1 MSESTVMRAR
11 IRRWTAAGAILLA
24 ATAAGIPAATAAS
37 AAPAKAVSA
46 ASAKSAASPKS
57 ASSATRHAARPAFSL
72 PEQYDLNGAFV
83 PVSPVRVLDT
93 RSGVGTGGLKAKV
106 GQNVIA
112 LDVSGITGNPSV
124 QPTAVVLNVTVV
136 APTKNTYVE
145 VYPNGDAAPGTSNLN
160 VPGGGLVANQVT
172 VQVGVDGMVDF
183 YNADGQTDI
192 VADLAGY
199 YTLDEAASN
208 YVPDGPH
215 RILDTRHG
223 IGGITGPIGA
233 DKSVSLQVTGVQ
245 GVPATG
251 VTAVVLNVTAID
263 PSRTTYL
270 TVYPDGTSVPVASSL
285 NVGGGGTQPNLVTV
299 QVGAGGK
306 VDFFNDLGDV
316 QVAAD
321 LAGYYTDTSAQ
332 TGGVFQSAGPTRIM
346 DTRVGTGGITG
357 PIGPGKSV
365 SLKVAGLNGV
375 PSSGATAVVL
385 NVTAISPTSTSYLTV
400 YPNGES
406 TPATSNLNFTA
417 GQTIPN
423 LVIVPIGANGDV
435 NFFNDLGDVQVAVD
449 LFGYFDAGSDL
460 NLSAVGFSDPT
471 VDASSDGA
479 AQTVN
484 FTVTDSDQA
493 ALGVNGE
500 LVIRQFGT
508 TPNTYV
514 GQPLVV
520 EFNEGANVYNGATFV
535 SGTPASS
542 TYSYTFGVPEYAG
555 AASMK
560 WGVSLA
566 SIFDYPGSQQLVLA
580 GSALSGPGDTFTA
593 TEQVSSVTPSYQD
606 ISVSASN
613 ALGDQ
618 LDMYDGALSFPQYN
632 LMVQDGQSGVAS
644 GSLTITGPG
653 GITATA
659 PFSAYADPAQV
670 QNYPCQGD
678 DQTLTDE
685 MLTCTPIA
693 TIPADAP
700 AGTWAVTSVS
710 LTNNAGQT
718 QVYSDLD
725 LAPITVT
732 SDGVI
737 QASAFKVTPTQ
748 VDNWTANATATV
760 SMDITGAKDGVSS
773 IQLYTY
779 DGASD
784 GCRQQSTTP
793 TVSGDVYSLPITVY
807 QVIQN
812 SSLCQIAG
820 IAITD
825 GAGDLSLYGIDFT
838 PTDLGLKV
846 TNVPDTTPP
855 VALSA
860 TMSLTSIAQSN
871 LADDGGEVYATVQ
884 TKTLVAPVDEASST
898 VYDSSGDAVAE
909 LSGGA
914 SVNAQGQLMVGL
926 GLPFT
931 LPVGTYTVTFS
942 LTDAAGLTT
951 SYGGK
956 GQTPVPGGPL
966 TFAVTA
972 G

>member
-223 IGGITGPIGA
+223 IGGISGPIGP

-449 LFGYFDAGSDL
+449 LFGYFDAGSGL

-520 EFNEGANVYNGATFV
+520 EFNEGATCTTAPP
-535 SGTPASS
+535 SSPAR
-542 TYSYTFGVPEYAG
+542 PRAR
-555 AASMK
+555 
-560 WGVSLA
+560 
-566 SIFDYPGSQQLVLA
+566 P
-580 GSALSGPGDTFTA
+580 TA
-593 TEQVSSVTPSYQD
+593 TP
-606 ISVSASN
+606 
-613 ALGDQ
+613 
-618 LDMYDGALSFPQYN
+618 
-632 LMVQDGQSGVAS
+632 
-644 GSLTITGPG
+644 
-653 GITATA
+653 
-659 PFSAYADPAQV
+659 SAYPNTRARRA
-670 QNYPCQGD
+670 
-678 DQTLTDE
+678 
-685 MLTCTPIA
+685 
-693 TIPADAP
+693 
-700 AGTWAVTSVS
+700 
-710 LTNNAGQT
+710 
-718 QVYSDLD
+718 
-725 LAPITVT
+725 
-732 SDGVI
+732 
-737 QASAFKVTPTQ
+737 
-748 VDNWTANATATV
+748 
-760 SMDITGAKDGVSS
+760 
-773 IQLYTY
+773 
-779 DGASD
+779 
-784 GCRQQSTTP
+784 
-793 TVSGDVYSLPITVY
+793 
-807 QVIQN
+807 
-812 SSLCQIAG
+812 
-820 IAITD
+820 
-825 GAGDLSLYGIDFT
+825 
-838 PTDLGLKV
+838 
-846 TNVPDTTPP
+846 
-855 VALSA
+855 
-860 TMSLTSIAQSN
+860 
-871 LADDGGEVYATVQ
+871 
-884 TKTLVAPVDEASST
+884 
-898 VYDSSGDAVAE
+898 
-909 LSGGA
+909 
-914 SVNAQGQLMVGL
+914 
-926 GLPFT
+926 
-931 LPVGTYTVTFS
+931 
-942 LTDAAGLTT
+942 
-951 SYGGK
+951 
-956 GQTPVPGGPL
+956 
-966 TFAVTA
+966 
-972 G
+972 